1 MIGSFLFGLAGLP
14 GLFWAARGI
23 AGAFL
28 GLGPGFGPGALG
40 LVWALALGCALG
52 WVYLP
57 APDWG
62 PDGLLENPADT
73 TKALLPVTWR
83 GELCSSIVSNQS

>member
-1 MIGSFLFGLAGLP
+1 MIRLVLFGLSTLP

-28 GLGPGFGPGALG
+28 GLGAGFGPGALV
-40 LVWALALGCALG
+40 LVWAICLGCAAG
-52 WVYLP
+52 WLYLP
-57 APDWG
+57 GEDFG
-62 PDGLLENPADT
+62 PDGLLEPDT
-73 TKALLPVTWR
+73 TKALLPVGWR

>member
-1 MIGSFLFGLAGLP
+1 MIRLVLFGLAALP
-14 GLFWAARGI
+14 GLFWAARGM

-28 GLGPGFGPGALG
+28 GLGAGFGPGALVV
-40 LVWALALGCALG
+40 VWALSLGCARG
-52 WVYLP
+52 WLYLP
-57 APDWG
+57 APDPG
-62 PDGLLENPADT
+62 PDGLLEPDT

>member
-1 MIGSFLFGLAGLP
+1 MIRFALFGLAGLP

-40 LVWALALGCALG
+40 LVWALARIRRRKRSGKGCG
-52 WVYLP
+52 S
-57 APDWG
+57 
-62 PDGLLENPADT
+62 
-73 TKALLPVTWR
+73 
-83 GELCSSIVSNQS
+83 CSASCPYHDHCKS